1 MRKTKKVSVKR
12 SNKIPIKL
20 IWQLLVK
27 IFEDLNI
34 NDLASNYFSNLDIEP
49 VNGYELIYGLTLNLL
64 IETPCLRRGLKGG
77 VTDNLINTNIDK
89 TIKNNTLYN
98 CQVYGSKY
106 EYVWNCKEHD
116 IFLKVLSICKK
127 KSSKEFLKQKQ
138 IKDIE
143 EDFKEKTGVSTDVL
157 DLSLERALS
166 NLEKEYDF
174 ETDTLSSISLM
185 RLNEP
190 LYLNLCR
197 FAKVVLVS
205 ESITTDLK
213 GNSSLN
219 YHKIDWYIIQQYCV
233 REIWNVINRQKW
245 LVGKKHR
252 LFQPT
257 IYTGKAQSLRPDAI
271 YIFDRVGIRDCIV
284 DIKLYG
290 KSCLDSNKHYRYKN
304 ELNKSLSYQTAY
316 PKYIENYKD
325 KKSRKEIT
333 FEDVNNWIIH
343 FRRKITS
350 SEKEFNGSRVYEGFA
365 NIGIFIIDMPDGCDI
380 KYLDEQIDK
389 FVNTY
394 ILDFNMVDR
403 EMKFK
408 ELLKEYGV
416 SKCYIGD
423 GFNFG
428 DRYPNGTIYINV
440 DDSKL
445 HHEMYKLFTEDED
458 GIVGD
463 EQMLLI
469 THNDFETTSPNYNLD
484 T

>member
-1 MRKTKKVSVKR
+1 MNS
-12 SNKIPIKL
+12 SKIPIKL
-20 IWQLLVK
+20 VWQLLGK
-27 IFEDLNI
+27 IFEDLNL
-34 NDLASNYFSNLDIEP
+34 NDLMSNHFKSLEINTI
-49 VNGYELIYGLTLNLL
+49 NCYELFYGITLKLL
-64 IETPCLRRGLKGG
+64 LETTYLHKGLKEG
-77 VTDNLINTNIDK
+77 VTEDLYNTNIDK
-89 TIKNNTLYN
+89 TIINNTLYN

-138 IKDIE
+138 IKDAE
-143 EDFKEKTGVSTDVL
+143 EELMKLTGVSIDNL

-166 NLEKEYDF
+166 NLKIEYDF
-174 ETDTLSSISLM
+174 ETDTLNNISLM
-185 RLNEP
+185 KRKESI
-190 LYLNLCR
+190 YLNLCR
-197 FAKVVLVS
+197 FAKVILVS
-205 ESITTDLK
+205 ESITTDLEGNK
-213 GNSSLN
+213 GLN
-219 YHKIDWYIIQQYCV
+219 YHKVDWYIIQQYCV

-257 IYTGKAQSLRPDAI
+257 IYIGKAQSLRPDAI

-325 KKSRKEIT
+325 KKSRKEVT

-365 NIGIFIIDMPDGCDI
+365 NIGIFIIDMSDDCDI

-423 GFNFG
+423 GFSF
-428 DRYPNGTIYINV
+428 DDEYPNGTIYV
-440 DDSKL
+440 DVDSNKL
-445 HHEMYKLFTEDED
+445 YLEMYKLFTEDKD
-458 GIVGD
+458 GLIGD
-463 EQMLLI
+463 EQSLLI
-469 THNDFETTSPNYNLD
+469 TYDNFDEVSSNYSLEV
-484 T
+484 